1 MAGIETSGIVIV
13 VHESKRDAEVYNLMA
28 IDVFTVDYGILRWFF
43 KKNNKSL
50 LREIM
55 FAEVEIV
62 GNLIN
67 DTCGIINSLVI
78 CNSNEKLLHKNDSYQ
93 HAVSF
98 VRILRSIV
106 FDGVVM
112 PSLLTILYKFIQN
125 LKNGL
130 NPSLVL
136 FKALYLTSKCEGYP
150 VDQDW
155 LCSLSADTQHYV
167 RSLLS
172 ARENIVTDKNIQDL
186 INGLENWMLSQV

>member
-1 MAGIETSGIVIV
+1 MADIETSGIVIV
-13 VHESKRDAEVYNLMA
+13 VHESKRGAEVYNLMA

-43 KKNNKSL
+43 KKNNKPL

-78 CNSNEKLLHKNDSYQ
+78 CNINEKLLYKNNSYQ

-98 VRILRSIV
+98 VRILRNIV
-106 FDGVVM
+106 FDGVAI
-112 PSLLTILYKFIQN
+112 PYLLAILYKFIQN
-125 LKNGL
+125 LKKGL
-130 NPSLVL
+130 NPELVL
-136 FKALYLTSKCEGYP
+136 FKALYLTSKCEGYA

-155 LCSLSADTQHYV
+155 LCSLSADIQYYV
-167 RSLLS
+167 KSLLS
-172 ARENIVTDKNIQDL
+172 ARENVVTDQNIQDL
-186 INGLENWMLSQV
+186 INVLENWMLSQV